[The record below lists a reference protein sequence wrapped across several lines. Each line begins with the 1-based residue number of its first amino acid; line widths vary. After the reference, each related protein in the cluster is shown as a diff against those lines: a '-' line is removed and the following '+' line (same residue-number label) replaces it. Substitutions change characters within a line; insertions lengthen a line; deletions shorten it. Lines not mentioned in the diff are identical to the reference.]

1 MKSKKGILLIC
12 GIAIA
17 LCVIG
22 AAIFAIIKNPNDDTP
37 GVSNPIS
44 EEEAQQM
51 VTALDGMLSPLTEET
66 SEEPI
71 FMEAIDE
78 RSGYSAVS
86 FEATDSGAVA
96 TVKVYAPDLYNAV
109 KKLDSDGVKRTEEEL
124 VAALEDAIKNAEIIE
139 KEIKLEFTK
148 TEDGYIPVLTS
159 EFLDALY
166 GGVFRLYDELLEAK

>member
-1 MKSKKGILLIC
+1 
-12 GIAIA
+12 
-17 LCVIG
+17 
-22 AAIFAIIKNPNDDTP
+22 
-37 GVSNPIS
+37 
-44 EEEAQQM
+44 
-51 VTALDGMLSPLTEET
+51 
-66 SEEPI
+66 
-71 FMEAIDE
+71 MEAIDE